1 MPQAG
6 AISDGSL
13 GGPTAKDWLGGIV
26 YCLQGFLAGAAAGAA
41 IGAPAGGI
49 GAIPAALIGGAIGCA
64 SGAGAYAL
72 AMFVQEEK
80 AKQEREFVEQQ
91 SAAFQAQIAQ
101 QQQSLESGLGST
113 TSGLPTWVIP
123 AALAI
128 VGIGF
133 IASRKKAST

>member
-1 MPQAG
+1 
-6 AISDGSL
+6 
-13 GGPTAKDWLGGIV
+13 
-26 YCLQGFLAGAAAGAA
+26 
-41 IGAPAGGI
+41 
-49 GAIPAALIGGAIGCA
+49 
-64 SGAGAYAL
+64 
-72 AMFVQEEK
+72 MFVQEEK